1 MRLQRSC
8 PVFRG
13 LALLTAGVFFA
24 SALNL
29 VALVRPASAA
39 DPREELTKAEDYFLV
54 ADFTTALAKVDT
66 LLDSGDLSGGTLR
79 DAHVLKARCEV
90 GLAHRS
96 SAVESFCD
104 ALRVEP
110 GWRPDPDLFTK
121 DELEVFEQA
130 KTSCAAT
137 SEPTKEPGQTPPA
150 STAPKSSAMPPPVA
164 AEKEGKPFYKKPLF
178 LGIGAAV
185 VVGGIVALASG
196 GGDESSEEDLPAFPE
211 PPQ

>member
-1 MRLQRSC
+1 MRLQRSR

-13 LALLTAGVFFA
+13 LALLTAGVFFV

-29 VALVRPASAA
+29 GLLTRAAYAA
-39 DPREELTKAEDYFLV
+39 DPREELTKVEDYFLV
-54 ADFTTALAKVDT
+54 ADFATALTKVDA
-66 LLDSGDLSGGTLR
+66 LLNSGDLSGGTLR

-104 ALRVEP
+104 ALHVEP

-121 DELEVFEQA
+121 DELEVFAQA
-130 KTSCAAT
+130 QTSCAAT
-137 SEPTKEPGQTPPA
+137 PTPAPEPGTQTTP
-150 STAPKSSAMPPPVA
+150 STGTSSTKTPDMPPPVG
-164 AEKEGKPFYKKPLF
+164 EEKPFYKKPLF
-178 LGIGAAV
+178 IGIGAAV
-185 VVGGIVALASG
+185 LVGGIVALAG
-196 GGDESSEEDLPAFPE
+196 GGGSDSSEPDLQGFPE

>member
-1 MRLQRSC
+1 
-8 PVFRG
+8 
-13 LALLTAGVFFA
+13 VFFV

-29 VALVRPASAA
+29 GLLTRSAYAA

-54 ADFTTALAKVDT
+54 ADFATALAKVDA
-66 LLDSGDLSGGTLR
+66 LLSSGDLSGGTLR

-104 ALRVEP
+104 ALHVEP

-121 DELEVFEQA
+121 DELEVFAQA
-130 KTSCAAT
+130 QTSCGAT
-137 SEPTKEPGQTPPA
+137 TTPTPEPGTQTTP
-150 STAPKSSAMPPPVA
+150 STAPSPMPPPVG
-164 AEKEGKPFYKKPLF
+164 EEKPFYKKPLF

-185 VVGGIVALASG
+185 LVGGIVALSG
-196 GGDESSEEDLPAFPE
+196 GGGSDSSEPDLQGFPE